1 MDREYLEKHNLMKAH
16 EQFMRLSEGY
26 LATTLDEE
34 GDEDGEQQDMPQD
47 GGMHDVQQGDA
58 NQGGN
63 MEGGMPDMQQGGD
76 MGQDMSQEGPMGDD
90 MVPDG
95 GMGSAPDWDA
105 DGDPSDLDT
114 GSDDEVIDVEDI
126 TSAQEKLNSKQN
138 AVGKDVNNLADRIT
152 NNGLSKIANEKVRLQ
167 AITSKMPSLYKAY
180 KAGEEARL
188 DRKLAIIQN
197 SILQNVQRK
206 LNVTAMREQ
215 QLKLYATALLNKKQ
229 NHLDN
234 LDSKIKNADPQRIL
248 KLGFTVT
255 RINGKAVKDVS
266 LLKSGDIIE
275 TEFAIGRATSEVKDT
290 KTRCK

>member
-47 GGMHDVQQGDA
+47 GGMHDAQQGDA

-76 MGQDMSQEGPMGDD
+76 MGQDMSQEGPMGDGMAPSED
-90 MVPDG
+90 MG
-95 GMGSAPDWDA
+95 GAPDWDA

-114 GSDDEVIDVEDI
+114 GNDDEVIDVEDI

-152 NNGLSKIANEKVRLQ
+152 QMIDKVENLKGAIEKNNQDILSLRADLDKRVPTQKERLEMRSLDMYPYSESPNEYWKNKEKEGVYQAKYDSGQNPKERELQ
-167 AITSKMPSLYKAY
+167 ITRDDVNNYSDSEIEKSF
-180 KAGEEARL
+180 
-188 DRKLAIIQN
+188 D
-197 SILQNVQRK
+197 S
-206 LNVTAMREQ
+206 
-215 QLKLYATALLNKKQ
+215 
-229 NHLDN
+229 N
-234 LDSKIKNADPQRIL
+234 LRQ
-248 KLGFTVT
+248 TM
-255 RINGKAVKDVS
+255 KDIFP
-266 LLKSGDIIE
+266 GY
-275 TEFAIGRATSEVKDT
+275 
-290 KTRCK
+290 